1 MSLISVVI
9 PCYNADLFL
18 RETIESVLSQTYSSY
33 EIILVDDGST
43 DGTTS
48 IIQSYGTQVRAVFTP
63 NRGASAA
70 RNLGTS
76 LAQGEFIQYLD
87 ADDLLA
93 PEALATRVGALLSTN
108 GDVAYCGWQKLEQGR
123 NGQFTPADVTDRPIE
138 AVHPDPEIALFTDF
152 WCPPAALLYS
162 RRIVEK
168 IGCWNESLSIIQDAR
183 FLLDATLLGGRFTYV
198 PGVSAYYRVHG
209 SQSLSRKNHQ
219 AFVKDCF
226 HNACQIEEF
235 WHSHGGITSDRQQ
248 ALLKV
253 YGQAARFFFEYDRRF
268 FYEILNKIH
277 RLEPQYLP
285 ESPKSLR
292 LLSRWF
298 GYPRGEEI
306 SLLYRISKRKLSNLQ
321 ISL

>member
-1 MSLISVVI
+1 MTSISVVI
-9 PCYNADLFL
+9 PCYNAEAFL
-18 RETIESVLSQTYSSY
+18 QETIASVLSQTYDHY

-43 DGTTS
+43 DGTAS
-48 IIQSYGTQVRAVFTP
+48 VIQSYGTQVRAVFTP

-93 PEALATRVGALLSTN
+93 PEALAARVAALLSTN
-108 GDVAYCGWQKLEQGR
+108 GDVAYCGWQKLDQSR
-123 NGQFTPADVTDRPIE
+123 NGQFTPTDVTDRPIE

-162 RRIVEK
+162 RSIVDK
-168 IGCWNESLSIIQDAR
+168 IGRWNESLPIIQDAR
-183 FLLDATLLGGRFTYV
+183 FLLDAALLGGRFTYV

-209 SQSLSRKNHQ
+209 SQSLSRKNQH

-226 HNACQIEEF
+226 ENACQVEEF
-235 WHSHGGITSDRQQ
+235 WQSHGGMSSDRQQ
-248 ALLKV
+248 ALLRV
-253 YGQAARFFFEYDRRF
+253 YGQSARFFFEYDRQF

-285 ESPKSLR
+285 EGPKILR
-292 LLSRWF
+292 FLSRWL

-306 SLLYRISKRKLSNLQ
+306 SLLYRIYKRKLPNL
-321 ISL
+321 

>member
-1 MSLISVVI
+1 MTLVSVVI

-43 DGTTS
+43 DGTAS
-48 IIQSYGTQVRAVFTP
+48 IIQSYATQVRAVFTP

-93 PEALATRVGALLSTN
+93 PEALATRVAALLSTN
-108 GDVAYCGWQKLEQGR
+108 GDVAYCGWQKLEQSR
-123 NGQFTPADVTDRPIE
+123 NGHFTPTEVKDRPIE

-168 IGCWNESLSIIQDAR
+168 IGCWNESLPIIQDAR

-198 PGVSAYYRVHG
+198 PRVSAYYRVHG
-209 SQSLSRKNHQ
+209 SQSLSRKNQQ

-226 HNACQIEEF
+226 ENACQVEEF
-235 WHSHGGITSDRQQ
+235 WQSHGGMSSDRQQ
-248 ALLKV
+248 ALLRV
-253 YGQAARFFFEYDRRF
+253 YGQSARFFFECDRRF

-285 ESPKSLR
+285 ESPRLLR
-292 LLSRWF
+292 FLSRWL
-298 GYPRGEEI
+298 GYLRAEQVALI
-306 SLLYRISKRKLSNLQ
+306 YRVCKRRLLLFHGT
-321 ISL
+321 

>member
-9 PCYNADLFL
+9 PCYNAEAFL
-18 RETIESVLSQTYSSY
+18 RETIESVLAQTYRNY

-43 DGTTS
+43 DGTAE
-48 IIQSYGTQVRAVFTP
+48 IIKSYGAAVRGISTP

-70 RNLGTS
+70 RNLGTAMS
-76 LAQGEFIQYLD
+76 QGDFIQYLD
-87 ADDLLA
+87 ADDLLT
-93 PEALATRVGALLSTN
+93 PQALETKLEALLSTN
-108 GDVAYCGWQKLEQGR
+108 GDVAYSGWQKLEQSKD
-123 NGQFTPADVTDRPIE
+123 GQFTPKEVKERPIE
-138 AVHPDPEIALFTDF
+138 AVHSDPEIALFTDF
-152 WCPPAALLYS
+152 WCPPAALLYG

-168 IGCWNESLSIIQDAR
+168 IGGWNESLPVIQDAR
-183 FLLDATLLGGRFTYV
+183 FFLDAALWGGKFIRV
-198 PGVSAYYRVHG
+198 PGVGAYYRIHG
-209 SQSLSRKNHQ
+209 SQSLSRKNQQ

-226 HNACQIEEF
+226 HNACQVEEF

-253 YGQAARFFFEYDRRF
+253 YGQAARFFFERDRRF